1 MLRMLEALAKAY
13 ARCPDDGAE
22 NIMNIRIQPTDEA
35 YVHGKT

>member
-13 ARCPDDGAE
+13 VKCPGGGAE
-22 NIMNIRIQPTDEA
+22 NIMNIRIQPMDET